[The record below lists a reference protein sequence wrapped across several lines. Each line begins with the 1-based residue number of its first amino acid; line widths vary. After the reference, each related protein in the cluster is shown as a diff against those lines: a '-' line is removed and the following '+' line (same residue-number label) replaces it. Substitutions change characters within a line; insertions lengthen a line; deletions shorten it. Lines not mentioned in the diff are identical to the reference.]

1 MDIIYQLQGVEFA
14 WAEEKARSNIADHG
28 VTFEEAAEVFF
39 DPFYQGGD
47 ASTEDE
53 AREFIIGYSLAQ
65 RLLLVVYVDRG
76 NGHGS
81 FRRVRQRA
89 LRESCMKKPEG
100 ELLLSVRPR
109 ETEVVALAIPKDT
122 LASLRQVAAQ
132 REMSEQALLKFYIG
146 QGLRQDLARL
156 FGDRV
161 LATTVHVLTRHLQS
175 DEAVAA
181 IMREIREEA
190 MG

>member
-1 MDIIYQLQGVEFA
+1 MDIIYQLQGVEFEWDA
-14 WAEEKARSNIADHG
+14 EKARSNITNHG

-53 AREFIIGYSLAQ
+53 AREFVIGYSLAQ

-76 NGHGS
+76 ERTRIIS
-81 FRRVRQRA
+81 ERQATR

-100 ELLLSVRPR
+100 EPLLSVRPR
-109 ETEVVALAIPKDT
+109 ETEVVTLAIPKDT

-161 LATTVHVLTRHLQS
+161 LATTAHVLARHLQS

-190 MG
+190 VG